1 MLARRQPD
9 LTVCMEQVHK
19 PHNVSAIIR
28 TADAVGVHEVHAV
41 WPGSRMRTMAS
52 AAAGSN
58 SWVQVKTHRTIG
70 DAVAHLK
77 GQGMQI
83 LATHLSD
90 NAVDFREI
98 DYTRPTCILMGQEK
112 TGITQEALA
121 LADQDIIIPMIGMV
135 QSLNVSVAS
144 ALILYEAQRQR
155 QMRACTCVKTACCR
169 KPSNNACCLKA
180 AIRCWRKSQNAKVCP
195 TPTLISKARLKPMLT
210 GGPPCRPQG
219 KRDEGRLLDAVPLS
233 SLTGVG
239 AALSNK
245 LAKINLHTVQ
255 DLLLHLPLRYEDRTH
270 LYPIGELL
278 PGVYAT
284 VEGEVLN
291 CNISFGGRRMMTC
304 QISDGSGILTMRFF
318 NFNAAMKNS
327 LATGRRVLAYGEA
340 KRGKYGAEMIHPEY
354 RVQGDLSTP
363 ELQETLTP
371 VYPTTEGVKQATLR
385 KLTDQALDLLDTC
398 AIEELLPPE
407 LSQGMMTLPEALR
420 TLHRP
425 PPTLQLSDLETGQ
438 HPAQRRLILEE
449 LLAHNLSM
457 LALRAGAQRFHAQ
470 PLSANDALK
479 NKLLAALP
487 FKPTG
492 AWARVVAEIERD
504 MALDVPMMRLVQ
516 GDVGS
521 GKTLVAALAALRAI
535 AHGKQVALMAP
546 TELLAEQHANNFR
559 NWFAPLGIEVG
570 WLAGKQKGKARLAQ
584 QEAIASGQVQMI
596 VGTHAIFQEQVQ
608 FNGLALVIIDEQ
620 HRFGVHQRLALWEKG
635 QQQGF
640 HPHQLIMTATPI
652 PRTLAMTAYADLD
665 TSVIDEL
672 PPGRTPVT
680 TVAIPD
686 TRRTDIIDRVRH
698 ACITEGRQAYWVC
711 TLIEESELLEA
722 QAAEATW
729 EELKLAL
736 PELNVGLVHGR
747 MKPADKQAV
756 MASFKQGELHLL
768 VATTVIEVGVDV
780 PNASLMIIENPERL
794 GLAQLHQ
801 LRGRVGR
808 GAVASHCV
816 LLYKTPLSKTA
827 QIRLQVLRDSND
839 GFVIAQK
846 DLEIRGPGELLGT
859 RQTGNAEFKVA
870 DLLRDQAMIPEV
882 QRLARHIHERY
893 PQQAKALIERWM
905 PETERYSNA

>member
-1 MLARRQPD
+1 M
-9 LTVCMEQVHK
+9 
-19 PHNVSAIIR
+19 S
-28 TADAVGVHEVHAV
+28 
-41 WPGSRMRTMAS
+41 
-52 AAAGSN
+52 
-58 SWVQVKTHRTIG
+58 
-70 DAVAHLK
+70 
-77 GQGMQI
+77 
-83 LATHLSD
+83 
-90 NAVDFREI
+90 
-98 DYTRPTCILMGQEK
+98 
-112 TGITQEALA
+112 
-121 LADQDIIIPMIGMV
+121 
-135 QSLNVSVAS
+135 
-144 ALILYEAQRQR
+144 
-155 QMRACTCVKTACCR
+155 
-169 KPSNNACCLKA
+169 
-180 AIRCWRKSQNAKVCP
+180 
-195 TPTLISKARLKPMLT
+195 
-210 GGPPCRPQG
+210 
-219 KRDEGRLLDAVPLS
+219 GRLLDAVPLS

-239 AALSNK
+239 AAQSSK
-245 LAKINLHTVQ
+245 LAKIGLHTVQ

-270 LYPIGELL
+270 LYPIAELL

-291 CNISFGGRRMMTC
+291 SNITFGGRRMMTC
-304 QISDGSGILTMRFF
+304 QISDGTGILTMRFF

-354 RVQGDLSTP
+354 RVQGDMSTP

-371 VYPTTEGVKQATLR
+371 VYPTTEGIKQATLR
-385 KLTDQALDLLDTC
+385 KLTDQALELLETC
-398 AIEELLPPE
+398 AISELLPPE
-407 LSQGMMTLPEALR
+407 LAQGMMSLPEALR

-425 PPTLQLSDLETGQ
+425 PPSLQLSELESGK
-438 HPAQRRLILEE
+438 HPAQQRLILEE

-457 LALRAGAQRFHAQ
+457 LALRAGAQRYHAL
-470 PLSANDALK
+470 PLGANDTLK
-479 NKLLAALP
+479 NQLLASLP
-487 FKPTG
+487 FKPTS
-492 AWARVVAEIERD
+492 AQARVTAEIEHD

-535 AHGKQVALMAP
+535 VHGKQVALMAP

-559 NWFAPLGIEVG
+559 NWFEPLGIEVG
-570 WLAGKQKGKARLAQ
+570 WLAGKQKGKARQAQ
-584 QEAIASGQVQMI
+584 QEAIASGEVQMI

-665 TSVIDEL
+665 TSIIDEL

-686 TRRTDIIDRVRH
+686 TRRSDIIDRVRN
-698 ACITEGRQAYWVC
+698 ACTHEGRQAYWVC
-711 TLIEESELLEA
+711 TLIEESDLLEA

-736 PELNVGLVHGR
+736 PELNIGLVHGR
-747 MKPADKQAV
+747 MKPAEKQAV
-756 MASFKQGELHLL
+756 MQAFKQGEMHLL

-780 PNASLMIIENPERL
+780 PNSSLMIIENPERL

-816 LLYKTPLSKTA
+816 LLYKSPLSKTA
-827 QIRLQVLRDSND
+827 QKRLQVLRDSND

-870 DLLRDQAMIPEV
+870 APAASPASVVETAVQGAVQKIQGRRQTVHLRRNHRRKQADAV
-882 QRLARHIHERY
+882 TVDRKALAGRLDGGAGHACLHKHQRLLTFCGSIATGYLNICVLIHFLQALKHSRRNAASV
-893 PQQAKALIERWM
+893 AKAFSKYRAFLIVVLCRLKLHSLSPHHGSDFAEGHGIVCISFYIQVQAFTLLGYTRPDKHRDCLW
-905 PETERYSNA
+905 TLVLNHSGNAAHG

>member
-1 MLARRQPD
+1 
-9 LTVCMEQVHK
+9 
-19 PHNVSAIIR
+19 
-28 TADAVGVHEVHAV
+28 
-41 WPGSRMRTMAS
+41 MR
-52 AAAGSN
+52 
-58 SWVQVKTHRTIG
+58 
-70 DAVAHLK
+70 
-77 GQGMQI
+77 
-83 LATHLSD
+83 
-90 NAVDFREI
+90 
-98 DYTRPTCILMGQEK
+98 
-112 TGITQEALA
+112 
-121 LADQDIIIPMIGMV
+121 
-135 QSLNVSVAS
+135 
-144 ALILYEAQRQR
+144 
-155 QMRACTCVKTACCR
+155 
-169 KPSNNACCLKA
+169 
-180 AIRCWRKSQNAKVCP
+180 
-195 TPTLISKARLKPMLT
+195 
-210 GGPPCRPQG
+210 
-219 KRDEGRLLDAVPLS
+219 GRLLDAVPLS

-239 AALSNK
+239 ASQSAK
-245 LAKINLHTVQ
+245 LAKIGLHTVQ
-255 DLLLHLPLRYEDRTH
+255 DLLLHFPLRYEDRTH
-270 LYPIGELL
+270 LYPINDLL
-278 PGVYAT
+278 PGIYAT

-291 CNISFGGRRMMTC
+291 CNITFGGRRMMTC
-304 QISDGSGILTMRFF
+304 QISDGTGILTMRFF

-327 LATGRRVLAYGEA
+327 LSAGRRVLAYGEA

-354 RVQGDLSTP
+354 RIQGDLSTP
-363 ELQETLTP
+363 EMQETLTP
-371 VYPTTEGVKQATLR
+371 VYPTTEGIRQATLR
-385 KLTDQALDLLDTC
+385 KLTDQALGLLDTC
-398 AIEELLPPE
+398 AIAELLPPE
-407 LSQGMMTLPEALR
+407 LSQGLMSLPEALR

-425 PPTLQLSDLETGQ
+425 PPDMKLEDVESGQ

-457 LALRAGAQRFHAQ
+457 LALRAGAQRYHAQ
-470 PLSANDALK
+470 ALTAKDSLK
-479 NKLLAALP
+479 NQLLASLP

-492 AWARVVAEIERD
+492 AQARVVAEVEHD
-504 MALDVPMMRLVQ
+504 MALDIPMMRLVQ

-535 AHGKQVALMAP
+535 ANGKQVAMMAP

-559 NWFAPLGIEVG
+559 SWFAPLGIEVG
-570 WLAGKQKGKARLAQ
+570 WLAGKQKGKARQAQ
-584 QEAIASGQVQMI
+584 QEAIASGHVSMV

-680 TVAIPD
+680 TVAIAD
-686 TRRTDIIDRVRH
+686 TRRSEIIERVRS
-698 ACITEGRQAYWVC
+698 ACQEGRQAYWVC

-729 EELKLAL
+729 EELKTTL
-736 PELNVGLVHGR
+736 PDLNVGLVHGR
-747 MKPADKQAV
+747 MKPAEKQAI
-756 MASFKQGELHLL
+756 MQAFKQGEMHLL

-816 LLYKTPLSKTA
+816 LLYKSPLSKTA
-827 QIRLQVLRDSND
+827 QLRLQVLRDSND

-870 DLLRDQAMIPEV
+870 DLLRDQAVIPQV
-882 QRLARHIHERY
+882 QRIARHIHEQY
-893 PQQAKALIERWM
+893 PEHAQALIERWM
-905 PETERYSNA
+905 PETQKYSNA